1 MAAERKSGD
10 SRQSKQNLA
19 LLCLAIFIIG
29 TGEELW
35 MRFLPKYLEA
45 LGATA
50 LFIGLFDALKTFLGA
65 AYAYAGGALV
75 DRWGNR
81 KALQVF
87 TIVSIVGYGIVS
99 GVAYW
104 PAVLFASFL
113 FLAWSDLSL
122 PVMFTLVGSNLPAK
136 ATAQE

>member
-1 MAAERKSGD
+1 VAAERKSGD

-50 LFIGLFDALKTFLGA
+50 LFIGLFDALTRFSHQPLGKS
-65 AYAYAGGALV
+65 
-75 DRWGNR
+75 RPSWHN
-81 KALQVF
+81 
-87 TIVSIVGYGIVS
+87 
-99 GVAYW
+99 
-104 PAVLFASFL
+104 
-113 FLAWSDLSL
+113 
-122 PVMFTLVGSNLPAK
+122 
-136 ATAQE
+136 